1 MTLPEAPELMVY
13 AASADDLAAVVELHG
28 ACSARSRHRR
38 YLSGAVPSPARLRRL
53 LEPARGVTL
62 LAATGDG
69 DMAAVVAMANLVAE
83 GNQAEAALLVR
94 DDWQRRGLGSTLLV
108 WLLGHASSSG
118 YAALVLHM
126 HAENTPMLRTVRRLD
141 RAALTER
148 DGAFLTFTVPVA
160 ATGPKAALVR
170 RQPTPVR
177 LSRPAEPT
185 QRQPASGPTG
195 RGTA

>member
-1 MTLPEAPELMVY
+1 MVY
-13 AASADDLAAVVELHG
+13 AASAGDLAAVVELHG

-38 YLSGAVPSPARLRRL
+38 YLSGAVPSSSRLRRL

-69 DMAAVVAMANLVAE
+69 DMAAVVAMANLIAE
-83 GNQAEAALLVR
+83 GEQAEAALLVR
-94 DDWQRRGLGSTLLV
+94 DDWQRRGLGSTLLI

-141 RAALTER
+141 HAALTER

-160 ATGPKAALVR
+160 GSSR
-170 RQPTPVR
+170 RPPW
-177 LSRPAEPT
+177 
-185 QRQPASGPTG
+185 
-195 RGTA
+195 